1 MDQIQ
6 EKFITRFF
14 NEFKKPY
21 FWSIFPILVHNN
33 KKKKIPVL
41 SPTTSYSKE
50 TSGQRDG
57 RKDRH
62 YFIGSFWIPPVVQKC
77 DFKNVMRF
85 ETFLFILLC

>member
-33 KKKKIPVL
+33 KKKRFQFCHLQLHIPKKRL
-41 SPTTSYSKE
+41 DRE
-50 TSGQRDG
+50 TEG
-57 RKDRH
+57 RTD
-62 YFIGSFWIPPVVQKC
+62 
-77 DFKNVMRF
+77 
-85 ETFLFILLC
+85 TIL